1 MTGTNPMTDDIDRIV
16 AGSNPIV
23 GWGTTAKGDHVPIR
37 KDFADELWATAKAAK
52 AKREADMPTEQDA
65 IVALNQAY
73 TRLCELGWQNPIY
86 APKDGSPLD
95 LIEAGSTGI
104 HHGHYDGVWPDGN
117 WWIVDGDVWPSR
129 PVLAR
134 ARIIEMEKGNG

>member
-1 MTGTNPMTDDIDRIV
+1 MTDTNPV
-16 AGSNPIV
+16 V
-23 GWGTTAKGDHVPIR
+23 GWGTTDKGERVPIH
-37 KDFADELWATAKAAK
+37 KDLADKLWAEAEAAK
-52 AKREADMPTEQDA
+52 AKREADMPTERDA

-86 APKDGSPLD
+86 APKNGSPLD

-104 HHGHYDGVWPDGN
+104 HRGHYDGDWPIGS
-117 WWIVDGDVWPSR
+117 WWIVDGGVSPSR

-134 ARIIEMEKGNG
+134 AALNERTDA